1 VLLIGSFL
9 RKDHPLLSARLRHA
23 TKRGCQLSLLHATD
37 DNLLMRVAHKA
48 IARPGAWVQVL
59 AEIAAAIAQQRG
71 MVAPEA
77 GVTAEITVRELAR
90 AIAAS
95 LVSGERKAIL
105 LGNAAVQHP
114 QAAQL
119 RAWAQWI
126 ARATGARVGVL
137 TEGANTVGGH
147 LVGAKPL
154 SGGLDART
162 MLEQPRKAYL
172 LWNLEPEYDTAD
184 PVATARALSQADT
197 VIAFSPYRNGALEYA
212 DAILPIVPFTESAGA
227 FISAEGRVQSFNGTV
242 RPMGDARPGW
252 KVLRVL
258 GNLLELPGFDQ
269 DTPEAV
275 RGEAVP
281 TDFAARLSN
290 DTTMAPRVSTGGH
303 DGLER
308 LTDVPIYFADAIVR
322 RSAPLQATADA
333 RPPRARMNSR
343 TAQASGLEAGGK
355 VLLRQGDG
363 TAVLELQID
372 DRLADDVVRV
382 AAAHGST
389 AALGPMFGPIRVE
402 RA

>member
-1 VLLIGSFL
+1 
-9 RKDHPLLSARLRHA
+9 
-23 TKRGCQLSLLHATD
+23 
-37 DNLLMRVAHKA
+37 VAHKA
-48 IARPGAWVQVL
+48 IARPGAWIQVL
-59 AEIAAAIAQQRG
+59 AEIAAAIAQQHG
-71 MVAPEA
+71 ETAPVAGITA
-77 GVTAEITVRELAR
+77 GEPAR
-90 AIAAS
+90 AIATS
-95 LVSGERKAIL
+95 LLSGERKAIL

-126 ARATGARVGVL
+126 ARATGARVSVL

-147 LVGAKPL
+147 CVGAKPQ
-154 SGGLDART
+154 SDGLDARA
-162 MLEQPRKAYL
+162 MLEQPRRAYL

-184 PVATARALSQADT
+184 PIATVRALSQAES

-212 DAILPIVPFTESAGA
+212 DAILPIAPFTETAGT

-242 RPMGDARPGW
+242 RPLGDARPGW

-258 GNLLELPGFDQ
+258 GNLLGLPGFDQ
-269 DTPEAV
+269 ETPEAV
-275 RGEAVP
+275 RSEAVP
-281 TDFAARLSN
+281 SDLATRLSN
-290 DTTMAPRVSTGGH
+290 DTTLPPRIDTGDH

-308 LTDVPIYFADAIVR
+308 LADVPIYFADAIVR

-343 TAQASGLEAGGK
+343 TAQAVGLAAGDK
-355 VLLRQGDG
+355 VLLRQGEG
-363 TAVLELQID
+363 TAVLELQLD
-372 DRLADDVVRV
+372 DRLAEGVVRA

-389 AALGPMFGPIRVE
+389 AALGPMFGPVRVE